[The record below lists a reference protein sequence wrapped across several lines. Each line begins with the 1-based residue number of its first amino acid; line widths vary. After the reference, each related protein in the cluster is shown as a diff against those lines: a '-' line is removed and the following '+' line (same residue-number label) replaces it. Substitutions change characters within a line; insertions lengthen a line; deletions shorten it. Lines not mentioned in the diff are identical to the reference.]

1 MDRPIE
7 DRLIAMLEA
16 VDAPLSRR
24 AIYSRVDEDFDSEED
39 LARRDQRRRQDD
51 PARAGRYR
59 VRRAVPRAHAAHLEA
74 RGMSFS
80 LSAARATITKLTLDK
95 KPGDDG
101 AKEVSTA
108 LKVEVKT
115 SADILAEFHP
125 SLRAALFVRDAG
137 VRFRSMKEIGWEGTR
152 RGIDLAIRPG
162 PDIKPAV
169 KLTDVTLR
177 DFKLKPIE
185 EGSQQLI
192 GIKFT
197 VDVDEAP
204 VARILEYLKEESWID
219 IHGGGELDLAP
230 PSAKETIEGMEDPAP
245 APPVSAGRPRRHAAG
260 DG

>member
-1 MDRPIE
+1 
-7 DRLIAMLEA
+7 
-16 VDAPLSRR
+16 
-24 AIYSRVDEDFDSEED
+24 
-39 LARRDQRRRQDD
+39 
-51 PARAGRYR
+51 
-59 VRRAVPRAHAAHLEA
+59 
-74 RGMSFS
+74 MSFS

-219 IHGGGELDLAP
+219 LHGGGELDLAP
-230 PSAKETIEGMEDPAP
+230 PSAKETIEGMEEPAP
-245 APPVSAGRPRRHAAG
+245 APPVSAGRPNAGTPPETDEARAALAAIEVNQVRRLQPTLKGAKAKLANYPNAVLKAAIAAEMAAANCRPMFIQMLEAEIERRNRETSQ
-260 DG
+260 

>member
-1 MDRPIE
+1 
-7 DRLIAMLEA
+7 
-16 VDAPLSRR
+16 
-24 AIYSRVDEDFDSEED
+24 
-39 LARRDQRRRQDD
+39 
-51 PARAGRYR
+51 
-59 VRRAVPRAHAAHLEA
+59 
-74 RGMSFS
+74 MSFS

-192 GIKFT
+192 GSSSPST
-197 VDVDEAP
+197 WTRLP
-204 VARILEYLKEESWID
+204 SRRILEYLKEECWID
-219 IHGGGELDLAP
+219 LHGGGELDLAP
-230 PSAKETIEGMEDPAP
+230 PSAKERSKAWRTRRRLRPYPRTPNAGTPPSDEARAALAAIEVNQVRRLQPTLKGAKAKLANYPNAVLKAAIAAEMA
-245 APPVSAGRPRRHAAG
+245 AANCRPMFIQMLEAEIERRNRETSQ
-260 DG
+260 